1 MKEQNKNDSKG
12 VTRRNF
18 LVGATTAAG
27 VATAVSVAG
36 LPSLAFASTD
46 KNVVDFK
53 TSVGGFRV
61 ITVGTGAPG
70 LNPHRG
76 NPSTMVQYKDKYFL
90 VDCGADSVKSLFMH
104 GLHVKDVKNML
115 FTHQHMDHNAD
126 WVNFFVTGWGL
137 PVGRRTLDLVG
148 PEVKNLHKATLDLY
162 AMDIAD
168 RAEKAGFTYNG
179 VRDNVNINE
188 LTGDKQTF
196 TLDGV
201 KITAVKVPHFDM
213 QAYAYVFEADGHK
226 VVVTGDLIYA
236 ANLPAEFANA
246 DILVVDGNQT
256 SNFGNVPPKVRE
268 MLLKKVGVGHIS
280 EGDIGKLAV
289 ESKAKKL
296 VITHLNG
303 DFFDLDATKKMYRD
317 MGFKGEIIGAYDG
330 MPVKP

>member
-1 MKEQNKNDSKG
+1 MRKSI
-12 VTRRNF
+12 
-18 LVGATTAAG
+18 LTTLA
-27 VATAVSVAG
+27 SVAMVAVF
-36 LPSLAFASTD
+36 SVSAFASTG
-46 KNVVDFK
+46 KEVVDFK
-53 TSVGGFRV
+53 SPVDGFRV
-61 ITVGTGAPG
+61 VTVGSGAPG

-76 NPSTMVQYKDKYFL
+76 NASTMVQYKDKYFL
-90 VDCGADSVKSLFMH
+90 VDSGADSVKTLFMH

-115 FTHQHMDHNAD
+115 YTHMHMDHNAD

-179 VRDNVNINE
+179 VRDNINVIE
-188 LTGDKQTF
+188 LTGEKETF

-213 QAYAYVFEADGHK
+213 QAYAYIFEADGHK
-226 VVVTGDLIYA
+226 VVITGDLIYA

-246 DILVVDGNQT
+246 DILVVDANQI
-256 SNFGNVPPKVRE
+256 SNFGNVPPKVRN

-296 VITHLNG
+296 VLSHING
-303 DFFDLDATKKMYRD
+303 DFYDLDATKKMYRD
-317 MGFKGEIIGAYDG
+317 MGFKGEIIGAYDA
-330 MPVKP
+330 MPVEP